1 MDTFWLISLNLEN
14 GFYLRIRN
22 LKLHVLLQ
30 YYTPTTYVAPN
41 LSTTVEGEKGKLK
54 VKFLK

>member
-30 YYTPTTYVAPN
+30 YYTPTTYAAPN

>member
-1 MDTFWLISLNLEN
+1 MDTFWLIFLNLEN

-41 LSTTVEGEKGKLK
+41 LSATVEGEKGKLK

>member
-1 MDTFWLISLNLEN
+1 MDTFWLIFLNLEN

-41 LSTTVEGEKGKLK
+41 LSTTVE
-54 VKFLK
+54 

>member
-41 LSTTVEGEKGKLK
+41 LNTTVEGEKGKLK
-54 VKFLK
+54 AKFLK

>member
-1 MDTFWLISLNLEN
+1 MDTFWLIFLNLEN